1 MVCGL
6 NILTICESCE
16 WTFDICCFLPHLVKL
31 LMKFFMILLPR
42 IRIKSLSCPQAFI
55 FREEKT
61 WISFRLGFLQ
71 SETRIKDFSRN
82 LKVSLLVA

>member
-1 MVCGL
+1 
-6 NILTICESCE
+6 
-16 WTFDICCFLPHLVKL
+16 
-31 LMKFFMILLPR
+31 MILLPR